1 MFSWLCALC
10 SVEYRTTYEYDR
22 TLMLSRPKLILLNAG
37 LKLFKRVLYDS
48 KGDGNL
54 QGLAVTD
61 PLNFQFPES
70 LG

>member
-1 MFSWLCALC
+1 
-10 SVEYRTTYEYDR
+10 
-22 TLMLSRPKLILLNAG
+22 MLSRPKLILLNAG
-37 LKLFKRVLYDS
+37 LKLFKSLLYDS